1 MLPRD
6 AFYRPE
12 KIPAYP
18 KGKSMWVSHQAHY
31 SSLSWAVPGLGFF
44 QAPGEEV
51 ARSKEGFLA
60 SLLFQSPIPWIYP
73 SPCLYAPEAGAVTER
88 LPTMQTKLWIH
99 SHHPKLSALS
109 AGADV
114 QGHSLL
120 CS

>member
-1 MLPRD
+1 
-6 AFYRPE
+6 
-12 KIPAYP
+12 
-18 KGKSMWVSHQAHY
+18 MWVSHQAHY